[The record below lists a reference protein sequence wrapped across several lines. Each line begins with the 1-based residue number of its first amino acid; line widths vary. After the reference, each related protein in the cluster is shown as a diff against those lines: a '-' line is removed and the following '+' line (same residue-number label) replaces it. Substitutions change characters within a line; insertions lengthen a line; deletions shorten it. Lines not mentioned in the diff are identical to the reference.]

1 MFRMLE
7 IYRDTGHRQSGWSG
21 QHFSI
26 SVKELGMLRQANND
40 PALPDRTG
48 TTIIMSTTLSRTAF
62 LTLLLIAVMMG
73 ANHVSARF
81 AFNDG
86 VSVTTAVI
94 FRSGV
99 TALII
104 ILLLIGQ
111 RISPRVQ
118 GRALIF
124 MPVIGTLVAIQSYCL
139 YSAVARLPVAL
150 ALLAFNTYPL
160 WAAFWARVLYR
171 HQAEKFVLAAMPVIL
186 VGLALAL
193 DAFGAASGLG
203 ASAHWQ
209 QIGHGVAYAVTA
221 AATFALAM
229 VLTQHEALAVDGR
242 VRTALTL
249 TMVLLLTTLFAVS
262 SGDWSLPRTATGWWG
277 LAGLTCLYG
286 TAFTLMFSLLPR
298 LGVVGNS
305 AIMNVEPVFALALA
319 WLLLDQSIAAV
330 QVLGAL
336 IVVATVIALGLRK
349 PPA

>member
-1 MFRMLE
+1 
-7 IYRDTGHRQSGWSG
+7 
-21 QHFSI
+21 
-26 SVKELGMLRQANND
+26 
-40 PALPDRTG
+40 
-48 TTIIMSTTLSRTAF
+48 MSASLSRTAF

-104 ILLLIGQ
+104 TLLLLSQ
-111 RISPRVQ
+111 RVSPRLQ
-118 GRALIF
+118 GRSLIF
-124 MPVIGTLVAIQSYCL
+124 MPIVGTLVAIQSYCL

-160 WAAFWARVLYR
+160 WAAFWARIIYR
-171 HQAEKFVLAAMPVIL
+171 HKAEKFVLRAMPIIL
-186 VGLALAL
+186 FGLALAL

-209 QIGHGVAYAVTA
+209 QIGNGVAFATTA

-229 VLTQHEALAVDGR
+229 VLTQHELLSIDGR
-242 VRTALTL
+242 VRTVYTL
-249 TMVLLLTTLFAVS
+249 GTVLLLTTAFALS
-262 SGDWSLPRTATGWWG
+262 TGDWSLPNTATGWWG
-277 LAGLTCLYG
+277 LAGLTVLYG

-319 WLLLDQSIAAV
+319 WLLLGQAIAPV
-330 QVLGAL
+330 QVLGAM
-336 IVVATVIALGLRK
+336 IVVTTVIALGLRK
-349 PPA
+349 QAS